1 MESVSRSA
9 RKPSGPSAML
19 VGIPRRKG
27 VGGGLG
33 DLLDFLL
40 ETIFCKDG
48 VREEKG
54 NRGETWTHSPSD
66 FLTGS
71 FSVCCQF
78 FRHQPSQPRTKISSW
93 IVLAIDASVVLHLA
107 DGMAHL

>member
-19 VGIPRRKG
+19 VGIPRRRG

-40 ETIFCKDG
+40 ETIFAKAESERKRKPRGDVDPQS
-48 VREEKG
+48 VRFSH
-54 NRGETWTHSPSD
+54 RL
-66 FLTGS
+66 FLS
-71 FSVCCQF
+71 LLPVFST
-78 FRHQPSQPRTKISSW
+78 ST
-93 IVLAIDASVVLHLA
+93 LAAENENFILGLC
-107 DGMAHL
+107 